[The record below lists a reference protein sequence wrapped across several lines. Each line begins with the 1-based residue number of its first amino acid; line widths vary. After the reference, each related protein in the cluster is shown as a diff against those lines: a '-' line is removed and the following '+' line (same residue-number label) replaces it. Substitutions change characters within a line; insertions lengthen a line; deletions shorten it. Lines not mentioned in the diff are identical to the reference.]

1 MIIEWAN
8 WAVYKNSFEAWE
20 MIWVSTIESIVH
32 SEGFEK
38 KPSQFRVCRPYQ
50 LLNCV

>member
-20 MIWVSTIESIVH
+20 MIWASIESIAH